1 MVIYLNH
8 KYTSIGVVN
17 INFFPQRSNFGPR
30 YSWICV
36 PHLSLV
42 LLAITYIITICDGV
56 TYCKPTTFSNH
67 NLTLPFQ
74 KKKLST
80 LFKSKSP
87 PVYFEIIIIFVPMN
101 KIKVPTIGGKGQVG
115 QSYEEKEKILL

>member
-1 MVIYLNH
+1 MVIYLDH
-8 KYTSIGVVN
+8 KYTSISVVN
-17 INFFPQRSNFGPR
+17 INFFPERSNFGPR
-30 YSWICV
+30 YSQICV
-36 PHLSLV
+36 PHLCLV

-56 TYCKPTTFSNH
+56 THCKPPAFSNY
-67 NLTLPFQ
+67 NLTFPFQ

-87 PVYFEIIIIFVPMN
+87 PVYFEIIIIFVHMN